1 MKDSE
6 SDLDDLDKR
15 VERIKQGDEQA
26 LAQYIADH
34 HQQLGRFLR
43 TITGEHLLKLVE
55 IDDLIQEVS
64 AAAINGLASAPLDQY
79 EPMQWL
85 QHLARRRVV
94 DAHRFHFDAKRR
106 DAGRRQSIHGAGN
119 GDASGFALEQML
131 VASMTSASAVVSR
144 DHRMIRVQQAI
155 TELSEQQQMAIR
167 LRYAEGLSTKEVA
180 EKIGKTDVATRVLL
194 SRSMRR
200 LEEVLAD
207 VKPTR

>member
-1 MKDSE
+1 MQDSE
-6 SDLDDLDKR
+6 SNLDDLDKL
-15 VERIKQGDEQA
+15 VERIKKGDEEA
-26 LAQYIADH
+26 LAQYIAAH
-34 HQQLGRFLR
+34 HQQLGGFLR
-43 TITGEHLLKLVE
+43 SITGEHLLALVE

-64 AAAINGLASAPLDQY
+64 ATAINGLASAPLDQY

-119 GDASGFALEQML
+119 ADASGLGLEQIL

-167 LRYAEGLSTKEVA
+167 LRYVEGLSTKEVA